1 MTALIVFCTC
11 PDRESAQRLA
21 RALVEQRLAAC
32 IGVVPGVRSIYRW
45 NDAVEE
51 ADEAQLLIKTTSER
65 YPALEAAVRAAHPY
79 ELPELIAV
87 EAAAGSVPYLDWI
100 GASTLPAADDPRA

>member
-1 MTALIVFCTC
+1 MTVLIVFCTC
-11 PDRESAQRLA
+11 PDALVADTIA

-32 IGVVPGVRSIYRW
+32 VSALPGLRSTYLWVGEI
-45 NDAVEE
+45 EH
-51 ADEAQLLIKTTSER
+51 ADEVQLLIKTTR
-65 YPALEAAVRAAHPY
+65 DRFDALREAVLALHPY

-100 GASTLPAADDPRA
+100 GASTLPAADEPRA